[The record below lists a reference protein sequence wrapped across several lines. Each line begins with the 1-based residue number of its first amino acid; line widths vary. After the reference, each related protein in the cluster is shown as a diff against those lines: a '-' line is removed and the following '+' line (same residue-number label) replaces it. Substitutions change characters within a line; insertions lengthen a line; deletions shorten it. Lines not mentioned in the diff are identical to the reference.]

1 MNSTR
6 TRWYEYDPVRL
17 VIEKKAMEE
26 RYPKF
31 TLHKLD
37 DDRLAWM
44 GTLTSN
50 SNTRYQIAVV
60 YPHNFPNSPPEVYP
74 IDPVIEVVDVCG
86 KKYKHQFSDGH
97 LCLYYP
103 ADRTFSSNSTVATVV
118 TVAAAWFFSYE
129 YWLRSGKR
137 EWPGIEA
144 D

>member
-1 MNSTR
+1 MSTY
-6 TRWYEYDPVRL
+6 WYEHDPIRL
-17 VIEKKAMEE
+17 VIEKKAMQE
-26 RYPKF
+26 RYPRF
-31 TLHKLD
+31 TLRKLD
-37 DDRLAWM
+37 DGRLAWL

-50 SNTRYQIAVV
+50 TGNQYLIALL

-74 IDPVIEVVDVCG
+74 IDPAIEVVDVG
-86 KKYKHQFSDGH
+86 GRRYKHQYADGH

-103 ADRTFSSNSTVATVV
+103 ADRTFGANSTAATVV

-137 EWPGIEA
+137 EWPGVEV